1 MTDDLKN
8 DTEELPEDSSASE
21 VFDDETDEDDE
32 IVDDDEVE
40 DETVK

>member
-21 VFDDETDEDDE
+21 VFDDETDEDDDIANDDE
-32 IVDDDEVE
+32 VDDDA
-40 DETVK
+40 VK